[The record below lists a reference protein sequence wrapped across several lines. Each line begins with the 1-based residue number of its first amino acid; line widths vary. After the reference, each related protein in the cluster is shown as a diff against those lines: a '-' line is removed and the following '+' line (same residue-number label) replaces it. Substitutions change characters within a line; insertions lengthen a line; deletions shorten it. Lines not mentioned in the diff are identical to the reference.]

1 MAYINR
7 HSKDYFTWSAS
18 QSATYWMRNEEER
31 ELDRRWK
38 TAWYSCETRFRDAC
52 LESNSRARYTCKL
65 KSCIYIYIY
74 VYSKRNWRK
83 KKEKKKNKPEQNL
96 QNHLN
101 GIDSSNHVTRVFLA
115 YKKKKKSTSD
125 WFHYW
130 RDCNVTR
137 IAESTY
143 LRRTNA
149 ANFEYINIRVNW
161 NVSGGEKGILERKRL
176 WTVSDSFRF
185 TGWKR
190 SRKWIDWKCFYR
202 KLLMFQLRCVNNY
215 RYKIS
220 LLSRVYNYREK

>member
-115 YKKKKKSTSD
+115 YKKKKK
-125 WFHYW
+125 
-130 RDCNVTR
+130 
-137 IAESTY
+137 
-143 LRRTNA
+143 
-149 ANFEYINIRVNW
+149 
-161 NVSGGEKGILERKRL
+161 
-176 WTVSDSFRF
+176 
-185 TGWKR
+185 
-190 SRKWIDWKCFYR
+190 IDVW
-202 KLLMFQLRCVNNY
+202 L
-215 RYKIS
+215 IS
-220 LLSRVYNYREK
+220 LLAGLQRHAYRWIDVSPANKRGQFRIHQYPCELKRFGRWKGYPRAEKIMNGFR

>member
-18 QSATYWMRNEEER
+18 QPATYWMRNEEER

-115 YKKKKKSTSD
+115 YKKKKKNRRPIDFIIGGIATSRVSLNRRISGEQTRPISNTSISVWIETFREVKRVSSSGKD
-125 WFHYW
+125 YERFQIASDLLDG
-130 RDCNVTR
+130 RDLGNGL
-137 IAESTY
+137 IE
-143 LRRTNA
+143 
-149 ANFEYINIRVNW
+149 
-161 NVSGGEKGILERKRL
+161 NVSIENC
-176 WTVSDSFRF
+176 W
-185 TGWKR
+185 
-190 SRKWIDWKCFYR
+190 CF
-202 KLLMFQLRCVNNY
+202 N
-215 RYKIS
+215 
-220 LLSRVYNYREK
+220 